1 MKVSFQHF
9 LLTVVFTATCV
20 VKVCAHGGFDEEIKL
35 TDSLIAASPE
45 DGQHWYHRAYLNFLH
60 GDWQIALSDSEK
72 AERLAPGKFPVDWLR
87 AQALAAGDQLDVALT
102 VISDFMNAH
111 PGHPGGLV
119 VRARILNKLKRSEL
133 ALADFREA
141 LARMPN
147 PEPDLY
153 LEVVDA
159 LQVQQR
165 NEDAAQVLAT
175 GIAKLGNIP
184 GLVLRALDLEIAIGR
199 IDLALTRVDAM
210 QCKAPRPEP
219 WMARRASMLAK
230 VGRVDEARTAW
241 QTLSDHL
248 AKLPNL
254 ERGSH
259 AMSVLAEESQKA
271 LAELKPSANPDEAKP
286 HAPAVQVTQT
296 DPKMM
301 FPSRSVLGPGSKYEE
316 ELDRMDRL
324 ILQEP
329 ANALFRFQR
338 GELNLLDGKWK
349 WAREDCEEAERLA
362 PGKFPVDRLQAQ
374 ILDGEGKLTE
384 AKALLDRFIHPFAQL
399 APAPHIFNVGV
410 RDPHACQLAS
420 QGCGESCG

>member
-9 LLTVVFTATCV
+9 LLTVVFTATSV
-20 VKVCAHGGFDEEIKL
+20 VKVCAHGGFDEEIKQ
-35 TDSLIAASPE
+35 TDGLIAASPNE
-45 DGQHWYHRAYLNFLH
+45 GQHWYHRAYLNFLH

-141 LARMPN
+141 LTLMPN

-159 LQVQQR
+159 LQAQQR

-184 GLVLRALDLEIAIGR
+184 GLVLKALDLEIAIGR

-210 QCKAPRPEP
+210 QNKAPRPEP
-219 WMARRASMLAK
+219 WMARRASILAK
-230 VGRVDEARTAW
+230 AGRVNEARTAW
-241 QTLSDHL
+241 QTLADHL

-301 FPSRSVLGPGSKYEE
+301 FPSRSVLGPGSK
-316 ELDRMDRL
+316 
-324 ILQEP
+324 
-329 ANALFRFQR
+329 
-338 GELNLLDGKWK
+338 
-349 WAREDCEEAERLA
+349 
-362 PGKFPVDRLQAQ
+362 
-374 ILDGEGKLTE
+374 
-384 AKALLDRFIHPFAQL
+384 
-399 APAPHIFNVGV
+399 
-410 RDPHACQLAS
+410 
-420 QGCGESCG
+420 